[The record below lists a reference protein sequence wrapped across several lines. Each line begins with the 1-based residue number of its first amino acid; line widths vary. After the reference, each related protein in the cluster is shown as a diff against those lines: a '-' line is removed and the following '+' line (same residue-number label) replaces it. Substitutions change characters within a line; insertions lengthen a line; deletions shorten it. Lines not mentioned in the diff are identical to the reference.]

1 MSEVSSPS
9 AAPAPLSAEEIAQ
22 RAKIDQQ
29 MASFPV
35 IDLSSYLHKT
45 GDWQTSCTEI
55 AGLLQQF
62 GMLIVKDER
71 VDPSLNSTFLDMMEQ
86 YYEQPTDVRNEDARP
101 DVHYQ
106 VGTTPEEVERAR
118 NHCTRIAGL
127 NSTEKPLTE
136 CPPEKDH
143 KSRFFWRIG
152 PAPESDKHRDLNMP
166 QVVPKAFPNW
176 AENMNNWGETI
187 LSTVKTVSE
196 MAAIGFHLPADTFT
210 SKMNCAPHLLA
221 PTGSN
226 LKEHGKLGT
235 VFAGYHYDLN
245 FLTIHGKSRFSGL
258 YVWTRDGRK
267 MLVKVP
273 DGCLLLQ
280 AGAQF
285 EYLTGGAVLAGFH
298 EVVVNEATIAA
309 AEAAKAAGRS
319 LWRISSTLFGHIASD
334 QSLLPV
340 GHFKDQP
347 NAHKYP
353 EITAGEQVLA
363 ELKAISLAQPSA

>member
-1 MSEVSSPS
+1 MSSEVSSPS

-29 MASFPV
+29 MASYPV

-45 GDWQTSCTEI
+45 GDWQSSCTEI
-55 AGLLQQF
+55 AGLLRQF

-71 VDPSLNSTFLDMMEQ
+71 VDPALNTHFLDMMEQ
-86 YYEQPTDVRNEDARP
+86 YYEQPAEVRDEDARP

-106 VGTTPEEVERAR
+106 VGVTPEGVEHAR
-118 NHCTRIAGL
+118 NRCELIKGL

-136 CPPEKDH
+136 CPPEKDF

-152 PAPESDKHRDLNMP
+152 PAPESNKHRDLNMP
-166 QVVPKAFPNW
+166 QVVPKAFPQW
-176 AENMNNWGETI
+176 SETMNNWGEK
-187 LSTVKTVSE
+187 LLGTVKTVSE
-196 MAAIGFHLPADTFT
+196 MAAVGFNLPADTFT
-210 SKMNCAPHLLA
+210 SKMHCAPHLLA

-235 VFAGYHYDLN
+235 VFAGFHTDLN
-245 FLTIHGKSRFSGL
+245 YLTIHGKSRFSGL

-280 AGAQF
+280 AGLQF

-298 EVVVNEATIAA
+298 EVVVNEQTLVAV
-309 AEAAKAAGRS
+309 EAAKKAGRS

-340 GHFKDQP
+340 GHFKNEP
-347 NAHKYP
+347 TAHKYP

-363 ELKAISLAQPSA
+363 ELKAISLAQA